1 MSKMSKMERQE
12 TMHVCSS
19 MPITKKD
26 LRHKV
31 TISHLWLKLRL
42 CKRRK

>member
-12 TMHVCSS
+12 TMPICSS
-19 MPITKKD
+19 MPITKKY

-31 TISHLWLKLRL
+31 TINIT
-42 CKRRK
+42 